1 MDKNERICIIGAGVS
16 GISTAYY
23 LEKKGYKN
31 VVVLEKSNRV
41 GGKCHTLKYKGKTYE
56 LGSQMGFDSNY
67 YLMELMEE
75 FNVKKVGPILYR
87 GFFDPRGNPVSQIDT
102 KELYDF
108 QEQFYALPNILS
120 EYKDLRKPGL
130 KNIDPRL
137 CIPFSQWLEEN
148 NIPLVGKVYELPFTG
163 FGFGFFDEI
172 AAAYVLKYLNFDILN
187 SFIEITHI
195 ITLIDGYQV
204 LWEKIASKLRDVRLS
219 TNVLEVQ
226 RGKEVI
232 VKTQLDTLEFDKLI
246 ITCGLD
252 EALKFLDATEEEEN
266 LFSRIQYN
274 DLYVFAY
281 ILENIPKVCGYIPEH
296 FNRDKIGHLL
306 AWYYRWQDIASN
318 DLITVYAMGEEDM
331 APREVKA
338 KVEEDLVNLGI
349 KINHLYTYR
358 KWKYFPHVDCE
369 ELKNGFHD
377 KLEALQSKR
386 NTYYTGEI
394 MSFSIIE
401 ECLAYSVDLI
411 DRFF

>member
-1 MDKNERICIIGAGVS
+1 MDKSERICIIGAGVS

-41 GGKCHTLKYKGKTYE
+41 GGKCNTLKYKGKTYE
-56 LGSQMGFDSNY
+56 LGSQMGFDSNH

-108 QEQFYALPNILS
+108 QEQFYVLPNILS

-204 LWEKIASKLRDVRLS
+204 LWEKIASTLRDVRLS

-296 FNRDKIGHLL
+296 FNRDKTGHLL

-318 DLITVYAMGEEDM
+318 DLITVYAMGEEGM

-411 DRFF
+411 GRFF